1 MVNVVVIEDV
11 GVFLVFTVVVVRDPL
26 KCVEI
31 FVILRKVWPT
41 VCSSVS
47 DVVTGAAGAGGAGA
61 GAGVIMKIK
70 IHKNNY
76 KR

>member
-31 FVILRKVWPT
+31 FVILRKVWPR

-61 GAGVIMKIK
+61 GAGVIMKTK